1 MTWSQDM
8 VKILTVAPELP
19 GSEEIIELCAGHG
32 VVPALGHTVA
42 SGDDI
47 RRAADAGALLFTHLG
62 NGIPNMLP
70 RHPNTI
76 WSVLAEDRLHVSLIA
91 DGHHL
96 PEEFIR
102 VVLAV
107 KGRERTIVVSDGTH
121 VSGMPPGSYPGFDGE
136 IVLEEDGKLH
146 DPARGCL
153 AGSSAVLADCVAFLQ
168 TKGILDEESVRTVCA
183 ENPSRLVG
191 IN

>member
-1 MTWSQDM
+1 MQ
-8 VKILTVAPELP
+8 
-19 GSEEIIELCAGHG
+19 GSDDVIASCAGLG
-32 VVPALGHTVA
+32 IVAALGHTVA
-42 SGDDI
+42 STADI

-102 VVLAV
+102 VVLTV
-107 KGRERTIVVSDGTH
+107 KGTERTIVVSDGTH
-121 VSGMPPGSYPGFDGE
+121 VSGMPPGNYPGFDGD

-153 AGSSAVLADCVAFLQ
+153 AGSSAVIADCAAFL
-168 TKGILDEESVRTVCA
+168 KNGNILDEESIRTLCGK
-183 ENPSRLVG
+183 NPSRLIG
-191 IN
+191 IE